1 MSGGWLERESVVEM
15 MIEEEEK
22 FEADD
27 DEKEEG
33 GDVDLGIEVER

>member
-1 MSGGWLERESVVEM
+1 MSGGWLERESVVEV